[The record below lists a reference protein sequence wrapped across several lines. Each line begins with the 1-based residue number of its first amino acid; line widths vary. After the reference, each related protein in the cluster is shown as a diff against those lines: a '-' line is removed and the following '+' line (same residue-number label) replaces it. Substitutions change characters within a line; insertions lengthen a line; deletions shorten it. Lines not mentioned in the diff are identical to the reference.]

1 MTVTP
6 ALRAPLR
13 PKPSRPLEAR
23 PATLVDR
30 MLAAADAHPEQVALT
45 EPGGATTW
53 GELAARVHDAAAAYA
68 GARRL
73 VLLVPGNDVA
83 SVVEYLG
90 ALLADQVVL
99 LAAAPAV
106 PGLVDAWDPDVVADP
121 TSRHRAFRRT
131 TPGGAVDPSA
141 TAHDLHP

>member
-1 MTVTP
+1 M
-6 ALRAPLR
+6 RAPLR
-13 PKPSRPLEAR
+13 PMPARPLEAR
-23 PATLVDR
+23 PGTLVGR
-30 MLAAADAHPEQVALT
+30 ALAAAAARPEQVALT

-53 GELAARVHDAAAAYA
+53 GDLAARVHDAAAAYA

-83 SVVEYLG
+83 SVVEYLA

-99 LAAAPAV
+99 LAAGPAV

-121 TSRHRAFRRT
+121 ATGRRTFRRT
-131 TPGGAVDPSA
+131 
-141 TAHDLHP
+141 